1 MTHTPIKLA
10 VVSSCSSSRSSKMYR
25 LITKEKISC
34 WVEKYKNNIYKK
46 MMIDR
51 WKACGWRTN
60 KQWRKEIKEWW
71 EITWITLKNNIKI
84 MKSQSDPF

>member
-1 MTHTPIKLA
+1 
-10 VVSSCSSSRSSKMYR
+10 
-25 LITKEKISC
+25 
-34 WVEKYKNNIYKK
+34 

-84 MKSQSDPF
+84 MKKKEKSKLPILIQSVYRVYKCLHGLLESVCSFDIGMDFVK

>member
-1 MTHTPIKLA
+1 
-10 VVSSCSSSRSSKMYR
+10 
-25 LITKEKISC
+25 
-34 WVEKYKNNIYKK
+34 

-60 KQWRKEIKEWW
+60 KQWRKEINEWW

-84 MKSQSDPF
+84 MKKRKVKVTHFKTICI

>member
-1 MTHTPIKLA
+1 
-10 VVSSCSSSRSSKMYR
+10 
-25 LITKEKISC
+25 
-34 WVEKYKNNIYKK
+34 

-84 MKSQSDPF
+84 MKSQSYPFWYNLYIECINVYMGYLNLCVVLI